1 MTNSDGSDPKE
12 ASTAEAG
19 LKGTRRDEDGNIYL
33 GDVVVAIDGKRVR
46 NLHDLN
52 DIMQQHQVGDNVT
65 ITIVRDGERQDV
77 QVTLRARPQ

>member
-1 MTNSDGSDPKE
+1 
-12 ASTAEAG
+12 
-19 LKGTRRDEDGNIYL
+19 
-33 GDVVVAIDGKRVR
+33 VAIDGKRVR